1 MRFLT
6 KKQKT
11 WIIQKNIK
19 VGEFYS
25 FPPMG
30 FTVYVSPDYSSGD
43 YMDTNPFTRSLAGEF
58 FLVKEIIDGF
68 CKGNFYDNP
77 KGADMYITVTE
88 LSRRSLFEMF
98 ILFVTC
104 SIPFTLYNCIKGGVD
119 KIENK

>member
-1 MRFLT
+1 
-6 KKQKT
+6 
-11 WIIQKNIK
+11 
-19 VGEFYS
+19 
-25 FPPMG
+25 
-30 FTVYVSPDYSSGD
+30 
-43 YMDTNPFTRSLAGEF
+43 MDTNPFTRSLAGEF